1 VTTARKDLN
10 SNRLMSYN
18 NMERKFEYLINNRVI
33 WRRDPVTDIPDI
45 ETDKYLFYKDGTYQC
60 YNLFRSKAKITTYRS
75 LKWHMLVLWYL
86 NPDWNKHEA
95 MDIAMYITGKQNGF
109 VTFNIN
115 RWNVARLIDD
125 LSILDLEVQ
134 PTNKLRKII
143 FKWNCGLTKSEKLS
157 IVGQLIGRMN
167 GIKSSDIYEA
177 MLQINYEG
185 DKIIISRLAKM
196 LNVTSRTIYRRMDKY
211 PALKEEKKLL
221 NTEI

>member
-1 VTTARKDLN
+1 
-10 SNRLMSYN
+10 MSYN
-18 NMERKFEYLINNRVI
+18 NMERRFDYLIDNRVI
-33 WRRDPVTDIPDI
+33 WRRDPITDIPDI
-45 ETDKYLFYKDGTYQC
+45 ETDKYLFYKSGTYQC

-86 NPDWNKHEA
+86 NSDWDEYKA
-95 MDIAMYITGKQNGF
+95 MDIAMWITNKENGF

-125 LSILDLEVQ
+125 LSVVDLEHP

-167 GIKSSDIYEA
+167 GIDKSDIYEA
-177 MLQINYEG
+177 MTQINYEG
-185 DKIIISRLAKM
+185 YKIIISKLAKM
-196 LNVTSRTIYRRMDKY
+196 LNVTTRTIYRHMNDE
-211 PALKEEKKLL
+211 LKQEKERL
-221 NTEI
+221 NGEI

>member
-1 VTTARKDLN
+1 
-10 SNRLMSYN
+10 MSYN
-18 NMERKFEYLINNRVI
+18 NMERRFDYLIDNRVI

-45 ETDKYLFYKDGTYQC
+45 ETDKYMFYKDGTYQC

-86 NPDWNKHEA
+86 NPNLDEHQT
-95 MDIAMYITGKQNGF
+95 MDIAMWITNKENGF

-125 LSILDLEVQ
+125 LSVVDLEHP

-157 IVGQLIGRMN
+157 IVGQLIGKMN
-167 GIKSSDIYEA
+167 GIDKSDIYEA
-177 MLQINYEG
+177 MTQINYEG
-185 DKIIISRLAKM
+185 YKIIISKLAKM
-196 LNVTSRTIYRRMDKY
+196 LNVTTRTIYRHMNDE
-211 PALKEEKKLL
+211 LKQEKERLNEE
-221 NTEI
+221 I

>member
-1 VTTARKDLN
+1 
-10 SNRLMSYN
+10 MSYN
-18 NMERKFEYLINNRVI
+18 SMERRFDYLIHKRVI
-33 WRRDPVTDIPDI
+33 WRREPVTDMPDI
-45 ETDKYLFYKDGTYQC
+45 ETDQYLFYKNGTYQC

-86 NPDWNKHEA
+86 NPDWGKHDA
-95 MDIAMYITGKQNGF
+95 MDIAMYITDKQNGF

-125 LSILDLEVQ
+125 LSAVDLEHP

-167 GIKSSDIYEA
+167 GIDKSDIYEA
-177 MLQINYEG
+177 MTQINYEG
-185 DKIIISRLAKM
+185 YKIIISKLAKM
-196 LNVTSRTIYRRMDKY
+196 LNVTPRTIYRHMNDE
-211 PALKEEKKLL
+211 LKQEKERL
-221 NTEI
+221 NKEI

>member
-1 VTTARKDLN
+1 
-10 SNRLMSYN
+10 MSYN
-18 NMERKFEYLINNRVI
+18 NMERRFDYLIDNRVI

-45 ETDKYLFYKDGTYQC
+45 ETDKYMFYKNGTYQC

-86 NPDWNKHEA
+86 NPDWNKREA
-95 MDIAMYITGKQNGF
+95 MDIAMYITDKQNGF

-115 RWNVARLIDD
+115 KWNVARLIDD
-125 LSILDLEVQ
+125 LSIVDLEHP

-167 GIKSSDIYEA
+167 GIDKSDIYEA
-177 MLQINYEG
+177 MTQINYEG
-185 DKIIISRLAKM
+185 YKIIISKLAKM
-196 LNVTSRTIYRRMDKY
+196 LNVTPRTIYRHMNDE
-211 PALKEEKKLL
+211 LKQEKERLNEE
-221 NTEI
+221 I

>member
-1 VTTARKDLN
+1 
-10 SNRLMSYN
+10 MSYN
-18 NMERKFEYLINNRVI
+18 NMERRFDYLIHKRVI
-33 WRRDPVTDIPDI
+33 WRREPVTDIPDI
-45 ETDKYLFYKDGTYQC
+45 ETDKYMFYKNGTYQC

-86 NPDWNKHEA
+86 NPDWDEHDA
-95 MDIAMYITGKQNGF
+95 MDIAMYITDRQNGF

-125 LSILDLEVQ
+125 LSVVDLEHP

-157 IVGQLIGRMN
+157 IVGQLIGKMN
-167 GIKSSDIYEA
+167 GIDKSDIYEA
-177 MLQINYEG
+177 MIQINYEG
-185 DKIIISRLAKM
+185 YKIIISKLAKM
-196 LNVTSRTIYRRMDKY
+196 LNVTPRTIYRHMNDE
-211 PALKEEKKLL
+211 LKKEKQRL

>member
-1 VTTARKDLN
+1 
-10 SNRLMSYN
+10 
-18 NMERKFEYLINNRVI
+18 MERRFDYLINNRVI
-33 WRRDPVTDIPDI
+33 WRRDPITDIPDI
-45 ETDKYLFYKDGTYQC
+45 ETDKYLFYKSGTYQC

-86 NPDWNKHEA
+86 NSDWDEHKT
-95 MDIAMYITGKQNGF
+95 MDIAMWITNKKNGF

-125 LSILDLEVQ
+125 LSVVDLEHP

-185 DKIIISRLAKM
+185 DTIIISRLAKM
-196 LNVTSRTIYRRMDKY
+196 LNVTPRTIYRRMDKY
-211 PALKEEKKLL
+211 PALKEEKELL
-221 NTEI
+221 NKEI